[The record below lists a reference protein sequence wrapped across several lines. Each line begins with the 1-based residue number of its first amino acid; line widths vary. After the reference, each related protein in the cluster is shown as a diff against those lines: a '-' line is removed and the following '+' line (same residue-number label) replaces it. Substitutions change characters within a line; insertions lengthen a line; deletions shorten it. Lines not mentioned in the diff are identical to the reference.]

1 MVSTKEYDFES
12 PFFTILITLVKRF
25 EPVCKVATDFFAIT
39 I

>member
-12 PFFTILITLVKRF
+12 PFFTILITFVNLF
-25 EPVCKVATDFFAIT
+25 EPVCKVATDFLAIT